1 MLLYKRV
8 PLKKWTLLGRMS
20 ADLLKK
26 AQGQWEITTPRRSSV
41 TICLSKLLSHQSV
54 SPLSNTFVA
63 RQLLILCSAFTVL
76 KLHNGV
82 NLNNKEGQLTN
93 EPHIHFPRIIAA
105 QANMWY
111 HSFIR
116 LFSTINASES
126 WSVLL
131 FLKKDRLSPLKNM
144 RNQTKLFQQKI
155 GVILQSLKPN

>member
-1 MLLYKRV
+1 
-8 PLKKWTLLGRMS
+8 MS

-26 AQGQWEITTPRRSSV
+26 AQGQWRKITTPRRSSV

-76 KLHNGV
+76 RLYNGV
-82 NLNNKEGQLTN
+82 NLNNKEEQLTN
-93 EPHIHFPRIIAA
+93 EPHIHFPGIIAA
-105 QANMWY
+105 QPNMWY

-131 FLKKDRLSPLKNM
+131 FFKKGPFITPEKYEKLDKIVSAKYRSNFTKFE
-144 RNQTKLFQQKI
+144 TKL
-155 GVILQSLKPN
+155 ILQFG